1 MADQTPLLVFF
12 SCQACKAVFYA
23 TQKREPGAVIGCFA
37 CKKCNTTVLQWSGT
51 QYSFTGWSG
60 PLHLRRPRHP

>member
-12 SCQACKAVFYA
+12 SCQACKAVYYA

-37 CKKCNTTVLQWSGT
+37 CKKCNTDGAPMVGHSIQFYGSEWAASLTATAAS
-51 QYSFTGWSG
+51 
-60 PLHLRRPRHP
+60 